1 MIVVSRGNIDES
13 GQLSSSSDDPLADNG
28 FKNSLK
34 VQNKKPINIFRNLP
48 ISLNL
53 KLSNGH
59 EFIFKLV
66 ISIFC
71 FDQLEIKCRTSF
83 FEFFVFFLKFNLN
96 ASFVTFS

>member
-13 GQLSSSSDDPLADNG
+13 GQLSSSSDDPLADKG
-28 FKNSLK
+28 FRNSLK
-34 VQNKKPINIFRNLP
+34 VQNKKKYRFTGYLP

-53 KLSNGH
+53 ELSNSH
-59 EFIFKLV
+59 KFIFKLV

-71 FDQLEIKCRTSF
+71 FDQLKIECRTSF

-96 ASFVTFS
+96 LHL